1 MSNSTNASQLE
12 RFGSHLNCTD
22 DITFIP
28 TDSTSLPILALN
40 LSIFA
45 LGFIGNLFTVAV
57 ISYSR
62 KLHTPTFT
70 MIACL
75 AVSDAFSLFVCVLLY
90 YTNAYVLLRL
100 CSGMNKKLVGT
111 LKHILDLQSRLN
123 AGSQLCLLASLRY
136 MAIANP
142 LKFKIVCRSKRVVIM
157 SVLGWLFVL
166 ISSASAV
173 FIGAYI
179 YVFNSDKQFCN
190 IMLFMNVA
198 NFVIPTSVCITLH
211 CLKLR
216 ALRQSPS
223 LNNKSFARM
232 NIVITLVVV
241 IYILSS
247 SAIFIDRAM
256 VCYASHSLGVDKI
269 VFLLN
274 CAINPLI
281 YFFISPP
288 ILNRFRKGCQS
299 LVCTRN
305 TSMEDNTNMHT
316 IAA

>member
-1 MSNSTNASQLE
+1 MSNSTKASQLE
-12 RFGSHLNCTD
+12 RLGSHRNCTE
-22 DITFIP
+22 DISFIE
-28 TDSTSLPILALN
+28 TDSTSLPILTLN

-45 LGFIGNLFTVAV
+45 LGFIGNLITIAV

-90 YTNAYVLLRL
+90 YTINTYVLLRL

-136 MAIANP
+136 MAIVN
-142 LKFKIVCRSKRVVIM
+142 LLRFKLVCTSKRVVIM

-198 NFVIPTSVCITLH
+198 NFVIPTSICITLH

-216 ALRQSPS
+216 ALRRSPS
-223 LNNKSFARM
+223 LNNKSLARM
-232 NIVITLVVV
+232 NVVITLVVV

-269 VFLLN
+269 VFSFKLCN
-274 CAINPLI
+274 
-281 YFFISPP
+281 
-288 ILNRFRKGCQS
+288 
-299 LVCTRN
+299 
-305 TSMEDNTNMHT
+305 
-316 IAA
+316 